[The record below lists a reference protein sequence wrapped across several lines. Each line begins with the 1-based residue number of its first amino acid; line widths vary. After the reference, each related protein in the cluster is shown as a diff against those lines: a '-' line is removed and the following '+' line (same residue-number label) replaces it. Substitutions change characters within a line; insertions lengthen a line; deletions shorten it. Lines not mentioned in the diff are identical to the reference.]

1 MDVIPAVIFFSLLVA
16 ATFLVFSF
24 VAPLLS
30 SAEKTEPAWQMVETG
45 NVINFRQAAY
55 FASVQVE
62 AVTNCSDKIYR
73 FRVWYVLPSPPG
85 ELRGIRGGTLS
96 ASFGESQVEPIGSW
110 AAAVQLYKVRYVTAT
125 FTNITNVAEV
135 IYGGPLKIEVIDV
148 RENTITPPPGS
159 RACSFCIRVAGTQQC
174 IYSNSGVF
182 IKIYNRTAVV
192 R

>member
-16 ATFLVFSF
+16 VAFLVFSF
-24 VAPLLS
+24 IAPLLS
-30 SAEKTEPAWQMVETG
+30 SAERTEPAWQMVETG

-55 FASVQVE
+55 FVSVQVE
-62 AVTNCSDKIYR
+62 VVTNCTSEIRR
-73 FRVWYVLPSPPG
+73 FRIWYVLPSPPG
-85 ELRGIRGGTLS
+85 ELKGIRGDTLS
-96 ASFGESQVEPIGSW
+96 AAFEGGQAEPIGSW

-125 FTNITNVAEV
+125 FTDITNAAEV

-148 RENTITPPPGS
+148 REITILPPSGS
-159 RACSFCIRVAGTQQC
+159 RACSFCIRIVDAQQC

-182 IKIYNRTAVV
+182 IKIYDRTAVV

>member
-16 ATFLVFSF
+16 VTFLVFSF
-24 VAPLLS
+24 IAPLLS
-30 SAEKTEPAWQMVETG
+30 SAERTEPAWQMVETG

-62 AVTNCSDKIYR
+62 VVTDCSSEIRR

-85 ELRGIRGGTLS
+85 ELRSIRGDTLS
-96 ASFGESQVEPIGSW
+96 ASFEGGQAEPVGSW

-125 FTNITNVAEV
+125 FTNITNAAEV
-135 IYGGPLKIEVIDV
+135 VYGGPLKIEIIDV
-148 RENTITPPPGS
+148 REITITPPPGS

>member
-30 SAEKTEPAWQMVETG
+30 SAERTEPAWQMVETG

-62 AVTNCSDKIYR
+62 TVTNCSNKIYR

-85 ELRGIRGGTLS
+85 ELRGFRGGTLS
-96 ASFGESQVEPIGSW
+96 AAFDGGQAEPIGSW
-110 AAAVQLYKVRYVTAT
+110 AAVVQLYKVRYVTAT

-135 IYGGPLKIEVIDV
+135 VYGGPLKIEVIDV
-148 RENTITPPPGS
+148 REITITPPAGS
-159 RACSFCIRVAGTQQC
+159 RSCSFCIRIAGTPQC
-174 IYSNSGVF
+174 IYSDGGVF

>member
-1 MDVIPAVIFFSLLVA
+1 MDVIPATIFFSLLVA
-16 ATFLVFSF
+16 VAFLVFSF
-24 VAPLLS
+24 IAPLLS

-62 AVTNCSDKIYR
+62 VVTDCSSEIRRFKI
-73 FRVWYVLPSPPG
+73 WYVLPSPPG

-135 IYGGPLKIEVIDV
+135 VYGGPLKIEVIDV
-148 RENTITPPPGS
+148 REITITPPAGS
-159 RACSFCIRVAGTQQC
+159 RDCSFCIRVAGTPQC
-174 IYSNSGVF
+174 IYSNRGMF

>member
-16 ATFLVFSF
+16 VTFLVFSF

-30 SAEKTEPAWQMVETG
+30 SAERTEPAWQMVETG

-55 FASVQVE
+55 FASVRVE

-73 FRVWYVLPSPPG
+73 FRIWYVLPSPPG
-85 ELRGIRGGTLS
+85 ELRGFRGGTLS
-96 ASFGESQVEPIGSW
+96 AAFGESQVEPVGSW

-148 RENTITPPPGS
+148 REITIPPPAGF
-159 RACSFCIRVAGTQQC
+159 RACSFCIRITGTQQC

>member
-1 MDVIPAVIFFSLLVA
+1 MDVISVVMFFSLLVA
-16 ATFLVFSF
+16 VAFLVFSF

-30 SAEKTEPAWQMVETG
+30 SAERTEPAWQMVETG

-55 FASVQVE
+55 FASIQVE

-85 ELRGIRGGTLS
+85 ELRGFRGGTLS
-96 ASFGESQVEPIGSW
+96 AAFEGGQAEPVGSW

-135 IYGGPLKIEVIDV
+135 VYGGPLKIEVIDV
-148 RENTITPPPGS
+148 REITIPPPAGF
-159 RACSFCIRVAGTQQC
+159 RACSFCIRITGTQQC
-174 IYSNSGVF
+174 IYSDGGVF

>member
-1 MDVIPAVIFFSLLVA
+1 MDVIPVVMFFSLLIAVA
-16 ATFLVFSF
+16 FLVFSF

-30 SAEKTEPAWQMVETG
+30 SAERTEPAWQMVETG

-55 FASVQVE
+55 FASVRVE

-85 ELRGIRGGTLS
+85 ELRGFRGGTLS
-96 ASFGESQVEPIGSW
+96 AAFEGEQAEPIGSW

-135 IYGGPLKIEVIDV
+135 VYGGPLKIEVIDV
-148 RENTITPPPGS
+148 KEITITPPAGS
-159 RACSFCIRVAGTQQC
+159 RACSFCIRIMDAQQC
-174 IYSNSGVF
+174 IYSNSGMF

>member
-1 MDVIPAVIFFSLLVA
+1 MDVIPAVVFFFLLIAASLLV
-16 ATFLVFSF
+16 FSYIS
-24 VAPLLS
+24 PLLA
-30 SAEKTEPAWQMVETG
+30 SAERTEPAWQMVETG

-55 FASVQVE
+55 FASVRVE
-62 AVTNCSDKIYR
+62 AVTNCSSEIRR

-85 ELRGIRGGTLS
+85 ELRGFRGGTLS
-96 ASFGESQVEPIGSW
+96 AAFEGGQAEPVGSW

-135 IYGGPLKIEVIDV
+135 VYGGPLKIEVIDV
-148 RENTITPPPGS
+148 REITIPPPAGF
-159 RACSFCIRVAGTQQC
+159 RACSFCIRITGTQQC
-174 IYSNSGVF
+174 IYSDGGVF

>member
-1 MDVIPAVIFFSLLVA
+1 MDVIPAIIFFSLLVA
-16 ATFLVFSF
+16 VTFLVFSF

-30 SAEKTEPAWQMVETG
+30 SAERTEPAWQMVETG

-62 AVTNCSDKIYR
+62 AVTNCSSEIRR

-96 ASFGESQVEPIGSW
+96 AAFEGGQAEPVGSW

-125 FTNITNVAEV
+125 FTNVINATEV
-135 IYGGPLKIEVIDV
+135 IYGGPLKVEVIDV
-148 RENTITPPPGS
+148 REITIPPPSGS

-174 IYSNSGVF
+174 IYSDGGVF
-182 IKIYNRTAVV
+182 IKIYDRTAVV

>member
-55 FASVQVE
+55 FTSVQVE
-62 AVTNCSDKIYR
+62 VVTDCSSEIRR
-73 FRVWYVLPSPPG
+73 FSVWYVLPSPPG
-85 ELRGIRGGTLS
+85 ELRGIRGDTLS

-135 IYGGPLKIEVIDV
+135 VYGGPLKIEVIDV
-148 RENTITPPPGS
+148 REITITPPPGS
-159 RACSFCIRVAGTQQC
+159 RTCSFCIRVAGTPQC

-182 IKIYNRTAVV
+182 IKIYNRTAAV

>member
-16 ATFLVFSF
+16 VTFLVFSF

-30 SAEKTEPAWQMVETG
+30 SAERTEPAWQMVETG

-62 AVTNCSDKIYR
+62 AVTNCSSEIRR
-73 FRVWYVLPSPPG
+73 FRIWYVLPSPPG
-85 ELRGIRGGTLS
+85 ELRSIRGDTLS
-96 ASFGESQVEPIGSW
+96 AAFEGGLVEPVGSW
-110 AAAVQLYKVRYVTAT
+110 ATAVQLYKVRYVTAT
-125 FTNITNVAEV
+125 FTYITNVAEV
-135 IYGGPLKIEVIDV
+135 VYGGPLKIEVTDV
-148 RENTITPPPGS
+148 REITITPPAGS

-182 IKIYNRTAVV
+182 IKMYNRTAVV

>member
-1 MDVIPAVIFFSLLVA
+1 MDAIPAIIFFSLLVA
-16 ATFLVFSF
+16 VTFLVFSF

-30 SAEKTEPAWQMVETG
+30 SAERTEPAWQMVEAG
-45 NVINFRQAAY
+45 NVINFRQVAY

-62 AVTNCSDKIYR
+62 AVTNCSNEIYR

-96 ASFGESQVEPIGSW
+96 AAFEGGQAEPIGSW
-110 AAAVQLYKVRYVTAT
+110 VAAVQLYKVRFVTAT
-125 FTNITNVAEV
+125 FTNITSVAEV
-135 IYGGPLKIEVIDV
+135 VYGGPLKIEVIDV
-148 RENTITPPPGS
+148 REITIPPPPGS
-159 RACSFCIRVAGTQQC
+159 RACSFRICVAGTQQC

-182 IKIYNRTAVV
+182 IKIYDRTAVV

>member
-1 MDVIPAVIFFSLLVA
+1 MDVIPATIFFSLLVA
-16 ATFLVFSF
+16 VTFLVFSF

-30 SAEKTEPAWQMVETG
+30 SAERTEPAWQMVETG
-45 NVINFRQAAY
+45 NVINFRQVAY
-55 FASVQVE
+55 FASVRVE

-96 ASFGESQVEPIGSW
+96 AAFEGGQAKPIGSW
-110 AAAVQLYKVRYVTAT
+110 VAAVQLYKVRYMTAT

-135 IYGGPLKIEVIDV
+135 VYGGPLKIEVIDV
-148 RENTITPPPGS
+148 REITITPPAGS

-174 IYSNSGVF
+174 IYSDGGVF
-182 IKIYNRTAVV
+182 IKMYNRTAVV

>member
-1 MDVIPAVIFFSLLVA
+1 MDVIPVVMFFSLLVA
-16 ATFLVFSF
+16 VAFLVFSF

-30 SAEKTEPAWQMVETG
+30 SAERTEPAWQMVETG

-55 FASVQVE
+55 FASVRVE

-85 ELRGIRGGTLS
+85 ELRGFRGGTLS
-96 ASFGESQVEPIGSW
+96 AAFEGGQAEPIGSW
-110 AAAVQLYKVRYVTAT
+110 ATAVQLYKVRYVTAT
-125 FTNITNVAEV
+125 FTNIINVAEV
-135 IYGGPLKIEVIDV
+135 VYGGPLKIEVIDV
-148 RENTITPPPGS
+148 KEITITPPAGS
-159 RACSFCIRVAGTQQC
+159 RACSFCIRIMDAQQC
-174 IYSNSGVF
+174 IYSNSGMF

>member
-16 ATFLVFSF
+16 VAFLVFSF

-30 SAEKTEPAWQMVETG
+30 SAERTEPAWQMVETG

-55 FASVQVE
+55 FASVRVE

-85 ELRGIRGGTLS
+85 ELRGFRDGTLS
-96 ASFGESQVEPIGSW
+96 AAFEGGQAEPIGSW

-135 IYGGPLKIEVIDV
+135 VYGGPLKIEVIDAK
-148 RENTITPPPGS
+148 EITITPPAGS
-159 RACSFCIRVAGTQQC
+159 RACNFCIRIVDAQQC

>member
-24 VAPLLS
+24 IAPLLS
-30 SAEKTEPAWQMVETG
+30 SAERTEPAWQMVETG

-62 AVTNCSDKIYR
+62 AVTNCSSEIRR

-85 ELRGIRGGTLS
+85 ELRGIRGDTLS

-110 AAAVQLYKVRYVTAT
+110 AAVVQLYKVRYVTAT

-135 IYGGPLKIEVIDV
+135 VYGGPLKIEVIDV
-148 RENTITPPPGS
+148 REITITPPPGS
-159 RACSFCIRVAGTQQC
+159 RTCSFCIRVAGAPQC

>member
-1 MDVIPAVIFFSLLVA
+1 MDVIPAIFFFSLLVA
-16 ATFLVFSF
+16 VTFLAFSF
-24 VAPLLS
+24 IAPLLS
-30 SAEKTEPAWQMVETG
+30 PAERTEPAWQMVETG

-62 AVTNCSDKIYR
+62 AVTNCTSEIRR
-73 FRVWYVLPSPPG
+73 FRIWYVLPSPPG
-85 ELRGIRGGTLS
+85 ELRGFRAGTLS
-96 ASFGESQVEPIGSW
+96 AAFEGGQAEPIGSW
-110 AAAVQLYKVRYVTAT
+110 AAAVQLYKIRYVTAT

-135 IYGGPLKIEVIDV
+135 VYGGPLKIEVIDV
-148 RENTITPPPGS
+148 REITITPPPGS
-159 RACSFCIRVAGTQQC
+159 RACSFRICVAGTQQC

>member
-30 SAEKTEPAWQMVETG
+30 SAERTEPAWQMVETG

-62 AVTNCSDKIYR
+62 VVTDCSSEIRR

-85 ELRGIRGGTLS
+85 ELRSIRGGTLS

-135 IYGGPLKIEVIDV
+135 IYGGPLKIEVIDAK
-148 RENTITPPPGS
+148 ENTITPPPGS

-174 IYSNSGVF
+174 IYSDGGVF